1 MLLKNGIDKIMS
13 PLEIFAVI
21 ISVIGV
27 VLTIRRHMWCWGVN
41 LISYL
46 IYGYLFFE
54 YKLYGE
60 TILQVVFVFL
70 GIYGFYHWSKTKKQD
85 DEIRIEPIVVRKVF
99 IHAGLTA
106 IGGLAFGLSLHYFT
120 DAALPLL
127 DAQLAAFSLLGTYW
141 TSRKHIATWVLWVF
155 VDIIYTGMFFYKEL
169 YLTAVLY
176 ASFVGLAAWG
186 WHQWLQVRQKQHS
199 MVIE

>member
-1 MLLKNGIDKIMS
+1 MSLKNGIDKIMS

-41 LISYL
+41 LISYI

-85 DEIRIEPIVVRKVF
+85 DEIRIEPIAIRRVLIHVV
-99 IHAGLTA
+99 LTA
-106 IGGLAFGLSLHYFT
+106 IGGLVFGLSLHYFT

-186 WHQWLQVRQKQHS
+186 WRQWVQVRQKQNS
-199 MVIE
+199 MAVE

>member
-1 MLLKNGIDKIMS
+1 MS

-21 ISVIGV
+21 VSVIGV
-27 VLTIRRHMWCWGVN
+27 VLTIRRHIWCWGVN
-41 LISYL
+41 LISYVL
-46 IYGYLFFE
+46 YGYLFFE

-70 GIYGFYHWSKTKKQD
+70 GMYGFYHWSKTKKQD
-85 DEIRIEPIVVRKVF
+85 DEIRIEPISKKKVLLHMA
-99 IHAGLTA
+99 ITA
-106 IGGLAFGLSLHYFT
+106 VGGLVFGLSLHYFT

-127 DAQLAAFSLLGTYW
+127 DSQLAAFSLLGTYW

-155 VDIIYTGMFFYKEL
+155 VDIIYTGMFMYKDL
-169 YLTAVLY
+169 YLTAFLY

-186 WHQWLQVRQKQHS
+186 WHQWLQVQQKQNRLA
-199 MVIE
+199 VE

>member
-1 MLLKNGIDKIMS
+1 MS

-41 LISYL
+41 LISYVV
-46 IYGYLFFE
+46 YGYLFFE

-60 TILQVVFVFL
+60 TILQIVFVFL
-70 GIYGFYHWSKTKKQD
+70 GMYGFYHWSKTKKQD
-85 DEIRIEPIVVRKVF
+85 HEIRIEPIAAQKVLF
-99 IHAGLTA
+99 HVIITA
-106 IGGLAFGLSLHYFT
+106 IGGLIFGLSLHYFT

-127 DAQLAAFSLLGTYW
+127 DSQLAAFSLLGTYW

-155 VDIIYTGMFFYKEL
+155 VDIIYTGMFMYKDL

-186 WHQWLQVRQKQHS
+186 WHQWTQVQNKQKLL
-199 MVIE
+199 VAE